1 MNVNLYYIGSA
12 YGIEKERHPE
22 RIFKKVYYLE
32 IKGFARSFYKGAI
45 LNNILFPFRILTS
58 YSKVM
63 QIFSEIKPHMVIATG
78 GYVSGLPGREAIRRK
93 IPLYIQEQNA
103 WPGITTRLL
112 VKKTRYFFYA
122 YKDVLSKVT
131 LNAGTQYIFAPNP
144 VRQSLKQQNK
154 ESAMKKWNLDS
165 DRKTLFIFG
174 GSQGSRN
181 INNHIIKIA
190 HDLVEELPLQIIW
203 QTGRN
208 NFEEIKTSLKDSDH
222 IHLYPFI
229 EDMVSAYSASDLII
243 SRAGALT
250 LSELERM
257 RKPAILIP
265 LPSAA
270 ANHQYHNAVAFQDKG
285 VARVITEDMFRN
297 NSVDKTVREF
307 ILHPEILENLESHYP
322 ENPENGLKIIVQ
334 AIMKDLPFEEPVRT
348 Y

>member
-1 MNVNLYYIGSA
+1 
-12 YGIEKERHPE
+12 
-22 RIFKKVYYLE
+22 
-32 IKGFARSFYKGAI
+32 
-45 LNNILFPFRILTS
+45 
-58 YSKVM
+58 
-63 QIFSEIKPHMVIATG
+63 MVIATG
-78 GYVSGLPGREAIRRK
+78 GYVSGLPGHEAIRRR

-112 VKKTRYFFYA
+112 VKKSRYLFYA

-131 LNAGTQYIFAPNP
+131 LNAGTRYVFAPNP
-144 VRQSLKQQNK
+144 VRQTLKRQNK
-154 ESAMKKWNLDS
+154 ETAIKKWNLVP
-165 DRKTLFIFG
+165 DRKTIFIFG

-181 INNHIIKIA
+181 INNHIVKIA
-190 HDLVEELPLQIIW
+190 PDLVKELPLQLLW
-203 QTGRN
+203 QTGEKN
-208 NFEEIKTSLKDSDH
+208 YGDMKEALQDSEH

-270 ANHQYHNAVAFQDKG
+270 ANHQYHNAVAFQNKG
-285 VARVITEDMFRN
+285 VARVITEDMFKDN
-297 NSVDKTVREF
+297 KVDKTIREL
-307 ILHPEILENLESHYP
+307 ILHPEILENLENHYP

-334 AIMKDLPFEEPVRT
+334 TIIRDLPFEEPVRT